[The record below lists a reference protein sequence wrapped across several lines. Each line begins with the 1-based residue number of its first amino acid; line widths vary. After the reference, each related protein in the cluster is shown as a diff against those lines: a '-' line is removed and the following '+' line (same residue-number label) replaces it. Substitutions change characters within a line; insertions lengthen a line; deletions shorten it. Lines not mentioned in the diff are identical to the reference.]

1 MSRIIAALSICVVL
15 PVTLLLTS
23 CSAAPEVEA
32 VETSIVQT
40 SEAPDATPVAPVV
53 SHEDAV
59 AALEIG
65 AGQEPDEIAQDLVDR
80 ISEWCMAGSDEA
92 TAEKMLGLG
101 YAPTD
106 RELYTNKL
114 AAEQKEVYAEALF
127 GKNWQDN
134 DKVREFVAKQ
144 EKVNAGVLL
153 RYLITS
159 NDAIPFSKT
168 AVLENYAFLSG
179 DSMNG
184 KFIVDSIV
192 QENTDSIPKL
202 IKLGFP
208 NENDGMFTLTASY
221 QTADEKVTISSIG

>member
-23 CSAAPEVEA
+23 CSGPPEVAA

-59 AALEIG
+59 AALEIK
-65 AGQEPDEIAQDLVDR
+65 AGQEPDEIAKALVDR
-80 ISEWCMAGSDEA
+80 ISKWCMAGSDEA

-101 YAPTD
+101 YAPNDRKIYTD
-106 RELYTNKL
+106 KL
-114 AAEQKEVYAEALF
+114 AAEQKEIYAEAIF

-134 DKVREFVAKQ
+134 DDVREFVLKQ

-153 RYLITS
+153 RYIITS
-159 NDAIPFSKT
+159 NDAVPFT
-168 AVLENYAFLSG
+168 EAVALENYAFLSG

-184 KFIVDSIV
+184 KFVIDSIV
-192 QENTDSIPKL
+192 HENTDSIPKL

-208 NENDGMFTLTASY
+208 NDNDGLFTLTVNY
-221 QTADEKVTISSIG
+221 QTADEKIIISSIG